1 MDGAEHAEF
10 AGHIVRFGRD
20 GSQRRPSQNE
30 LPLGRADEVDEVGVA
45 VGELLDFDRLAQ
57 VSGEAGAVDLFAG
70 PNRGGQET
78 MITEGG
84 A

>member
-1 MDGAEHAEF
+1 
-10 AGHIVRFGRD
+10 
-20 GSQRRPSQNE
+20 
-30 LPLGRADEVDEVGVA
+30 
-45 VGELLDFDRLAQ
+45 LLDFDRLAQ

>member
-1 MDGAEHAEF
+1 MDRAQDAVF
-10 AGHIVRFGRD
+10 ACHVVRFGRD
-20 GSQRRPSQNE
+20 RPERRPSQNE